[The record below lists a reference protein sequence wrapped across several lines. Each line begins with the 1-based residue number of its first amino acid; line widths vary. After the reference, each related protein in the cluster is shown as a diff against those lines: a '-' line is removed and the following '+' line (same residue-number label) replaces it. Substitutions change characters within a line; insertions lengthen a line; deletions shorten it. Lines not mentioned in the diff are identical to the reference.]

1 VLDDFF
7 VRAMVAGIG
16 LAIAVGPL
24 GCVVVW
30 RRMAYFGDTMAH
42 SALLGIALG
51 LLLDVPMMAG
61 VFAIAVA
68 ASLALIALER
78 IGALPTDALLGILS
92 HSSLALGLVIV
103 SMLTWVRVD
112 LMSLLFGD
120 VLAVSSADIAAIYGG
135 GLVALCTMAL
145 IWRSL
150 LAGTVSHDLAQAEG
164 MAPAAA
170 QIVFMVLMAGVIAVS
185 MKIVGILLITSLL
198 IIPAAAARQ
207 FSSTPERMAVLASLI
222 GAGAVAAGLAGS
234 LRLDTPSGPS
244 IVVAALVFFLA
255 ASLFTALRR
264 WSVAARSGAPS

>member
-1 VLDDFF
+1 MLDDFF
-7 VRAMVAGIG
+7 VRAMVGGIG

-120 VLAVSSADIAAIYGG
+120 VLALSTGDIAVIYGG
-135 GLVALCTMAL
+135 GAVVLCTMAL
-145 IWRSL
+145 VWRSL
-150 LAGTVSHDLAQAEG
+150 LAGTVSHDLAEAEG
-164 MAPAAA
+164 MAPTAAK
-170 QIVFMVLMAGVIAVS
+170 IVFMVLMAGVIAVS

-198 IIPAAAARQ
+198 IIPAATARQ
-207 FSSTPERMAVLASLI
+207 FSGTPERMAVLASLI
-222 GAGAVAAGLAGS
+222 GVGAVATGLAGS
-234 LRLDTPSGPS
+234 LRLDTSSGPS
-244 IVVAALVFFLA
+244 IVVAALAFFLA
-255 ASLFTALRR
+255 ASLITALRR
-264 WSVAARSGAPS
+264 WSDAGKAAAQP